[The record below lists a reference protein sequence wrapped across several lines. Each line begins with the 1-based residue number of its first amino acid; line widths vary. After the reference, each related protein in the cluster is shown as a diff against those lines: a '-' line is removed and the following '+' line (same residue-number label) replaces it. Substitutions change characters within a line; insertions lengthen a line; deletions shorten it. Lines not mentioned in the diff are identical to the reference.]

1 MADFSGHPVLACVH
15 DDDGSALSKKFGP
28 GLTNYYSGSPLNRVS
43 FLREDHG
50 FISAAFSS
58 PDAQFIVLH
67 DFSPLVQDSATIK
80 PVGREDILSITGENP
95 FGSSEKELMAAFDST
110 VTKPLI
116 IFLGIWEDPAA
127 GFQHRTFCG
136 KPWFAVDATPRG
148 SFADA
153 ATALIDSL
161 AKDGCTFLKST
172 RQNTLRA
179 DFAAMYGQAR
189 GIVDWNL
196 RNQFCAGCGHPTTP
210 VYGGYKRVCPPTD
223 LNGTA
228 TPVVR
233 KECPTRNGITN
244 ISFPRS
250 DPTMIAAVVSAD
262 GKRMLLGRQ
271 KRWPAGFYSTLAGF
285 LEPGESVEE
294 GVRRE
299 VWEESGVKVGRVV
312 LHSSQ
317 PWPYPAS
324 LMLGAVASALPDGE
338 DIHLGHDPELEDA
351 KWVPLEEVR
360 EALKKTVTLDTVPV
374 TNGDKPPTLLLP
386 PHTAIANRLIT
397 AICEG
402 YAGEA

>member
-80 PVGREDILSITGENP
+80 AVGREDILSITGENP

-127 GFQHRTFCG
+127 GFQHRTFRG

-179 DFAAMYGQAR
+179 DFGTYTS
-189 GIVDWNL
+189 IVSEN
-196 RNQFCAGCGHPTTP
+196 RN
-210 VYGGYKRVCPPTD
+210 
-223 LNGTA
+223 
-228 TPVVR
+228 
-233 KECPTRNGITN
+233 
-244 ISFPRS
+244 
-250 DPTMIAAVVSAD
+250 
-262 GKRMLLGRQ
+262 
-271 KRWPAGFYSTLAGF
+271 W
-285 LEPGESVEE
+285 
-294 GVRRE
+294 
-299 VWEESGVKVGRVV
+299 
-312 LHSSQ
+312 
-317 PWPYPAS
+317 
-324 LMLGAVASALPDGE
+324 
-338 DIHLGHDPELEDA
+338 
-351 KWVPLEEVR
+351 
-360 EALKKTVTLDTVPV
+360 
-374 TNGDKPPTLLLP
+374 
-386 PHTAIANRLIT
+386 TAI
-397 AICEG
+397 
-402 YAGEA
+402 